1 MKKKLIIISFIFIIF
16 SLLWLF
22 YINNKHF
29 NSSDITRNLFML
41 KGSLSKQG
49 YDWWWHSLTAYN
61 KKTGEPRQFFIEYF
75 TCNPELA
82 ENKPILGQIPEN
94 KNKGKKPSYFMLKV
108 GGWGKDKK
116 QIHNFYSMKDF
127 KCPEDK
133 LDIKVGE
140 EITLSEKHMKGFC
153 KVTKDEA
160 QKHPEYMSD
169 SGEMKWDLEINKLIT
184 FNVGYGAS
192 AFFRKLNSFEM
203 FWHVEGVKTQYKGT
217 IEMDGVEY
225 EVIPEKSYGYADKNW
240 GADFTSPWLWIA
252 SSNLTSLISGK
263 KLNNS
268 AFVAGGGKPKAF
280 GISIPR
286 KLLIGFYYEGS
297 EYEYNFA
304 KFWNNVNI
312 DFKFEEGKEENHW
325 FINASNWNSKI
336 ELKLNSKREEMLLL
350 NYEAPNGKKLHN
362 RLWNGGNGYG
372 EIKLMKKDGEL
383 IDYIKMENA
392 GCEYG
397 EYDDDR
403 TYNIIEDL

>member
-1 MKKKLIIISFIFIIF
+1 MKNKLIKISFVLIISN
-16 SLLWLF
+16 LLWVF
-22 YINNKHF
+22 FKNNRFF
-29 NSSDITRNLFML
+29 NTSDIERNFWML
-41 KGSLSKQG
+41 KGPLSKQG

-61 KKTGEPRQFFIEYF
+61 KQTGEPRQFFIEYF
-75 TCNPELA
+75 TCNPDLA
-82 ENKPILGQIPEN
+82 EDKPTLGQSIEN

-108 GGWGKDKK
+108 GGWGKEAK
-116 QIHNFYSMKDF
+116 QLHNFYSMKEF
-127 KCPEDK
+127 KCPDDK
-133 LDIKVGE
+133 LDIKVGD
-140 EITLSEKHMKGFC
+140 EISLSEKHMKGFC
-153 KVTKDEA
+153 KVTEDEA
-160 QKHPEYMSD
+160 KNHPEYMSD

-192 AFFRKLNSFEM
+192 KFFRKLNSFEM

-217 IEMDGVEY
+217 LEMDGVIY

-263 KLNNS
+263 KLDNS

-280 GISIPR
+280 GISLPR
-286 KLLIGFYYEGS
+286 KLLIGLYYEGN

-304 KFWNNVNI
+304 KFWNNVKV
-312 DFKFEEGKEENHW
+312 DFGFEEGKEENKW

-336 ELKLNSKREEMLLL
+336 ELKLSSKRSEMLLL
-350 NYEAPNGKKLHN
+350 NYESPNGKKLHK

-372 EIKLMKKDGEL
+372 EIKLMKKDGTL
-383 IDYIKMENA
+383 IDHIKIENA

-403 TYNIIEDL
+403 THNIIE